1 MAPGDYQFESNG
13 PGDDGEE
20 QPQEDPGVGGLATDF
35 GGSIAANGRGHNVE
49 LTSTVLNRHQDL
61 HPSFPQ
67 QGEYNPSSAPTDMVS
82 VITDETR
89 RARSQP
95 QHYVAYGP
103 NGEKQQRVQSVTT
116 ASETASN
123 ATSAYGTTATT
134 TSRGGWAKVKS
145 RKMPIQAPDL
155 LTQGKGDQRLA
166 PKRYDYSDS
175 GSSDEC

>member
-1 MAPGDYQFESNG
+1 M
-13 PGDDGEE
+13 
-20 QPQEDPGVGGLATDF
+20 ATDF
-35 GGSIAANGRGHNVE
+35 GASIAAYGRGHNVE
-49 LTSTVLNRHQDL
+49 LTSTVLNRLQDL
-61 HPSFPQ
+61 QPSFPQ
-67 QGEYNPSSAPTDMVS
+67 QSEYNPSSAPTDLGS

-89 RARSQP
+89 RARGQP

-103 NGEKQQRVQSVTT
+103 NGQRQQRVQSVVT

-145 RKMPIQAPDL
+145 RKMPVQAPDL
-155 LTQGKGDQRLA
+155 LTQGKGDERFA
-166 PKRYDYSDS
+166 PKRYDYSES